1 MHSHVLWLHHVM
13 KKVLVDMLYD
23 FLPIMLDS
31 ADSCQNMAI
40 YSWWWLM
47 LMDFGYFCYV
57 SFSTA
62 MLALEHLNQKKDHMI
77 FLTFCQNKVLSWP
90 SWIIGVMDKRSN
102 AHPELPLAPLPPSYS
117 FRPAAMLLG
126 PCFFFF
132 FASATLTNCLPQ
144 LHTPFTSSCIL
155 HLVGCTAS
163 TDFFYPANFLS
174 VMLLKDI

>member
-132 FASATLTNCLPQ
+132 FCISYPYQLLATVAYTIHIFMHSSSSRMYCFHRFFLP
-144 LHTPFTSSCIL
+144 
-155 HLVGCTAS
+155 G
-163 TDFFYPANFLS
+163 
-174 VMLLKDI
+174 